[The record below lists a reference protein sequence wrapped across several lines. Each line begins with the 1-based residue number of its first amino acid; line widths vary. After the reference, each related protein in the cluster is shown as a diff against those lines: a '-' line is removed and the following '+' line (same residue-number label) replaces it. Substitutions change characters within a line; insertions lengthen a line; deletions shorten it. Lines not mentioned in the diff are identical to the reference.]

1 MKRRFIFGLLC
12 LFCCAAL
19 AASSQLTSRAGGAG
33 AAFAPQY
40 VQGTV
45 VGISGRMAGRSRPF
59 SLIINHYTSPD
70 DVARLTA
77 AMPQGQ
83 DALLNVLSRLD
94 AGRITVGDGVG
105 VTANAIIATPTA
117 EGGTRLTVLFQRTI
131 SFFELRAGARRADY
145 KFGYADIYLD
155 RNGTGEGT
163 FIAAAKVRLVNGNT
177 WEVEDFGEFPARLM
191 GLRTRGTAPGAR

>member
-1 MKRRFIFGLLC
+1 MKRRVVVGLLC

-19 AASSQLTSRAGGAG
+19 AASSQIQSRAAG

-59 SLIINHYTSPD
+59 SLIINRYTSPD
-70 DVARLTA
+70 DIARLSA

-83 DALLNVLSRLD
+83 DALLDVLSKLD
-94 AGRITVGDGVG
+94 AGRISIGNGVG
-105 VTANAIIATPTA
+105 VTANAVIATPTA
-117 EGGTRLTVLFQRTI
+117 EGGTHLTVLFQRTI
-131 SFFELRAGARRADY
+131 GLFELRYGARSADY
-145 KFGYADIYLD
+145 KFGYAEIYLN

>member
-1 MKRRFIFGLLC
+1 MKRRLIFGLLS

-19 AASSQLTSRAGGAG
+19 ASSTQMNSRAAG

-59 SLIINHYTSPD
+59 SLIVNRYTSAD
-70 DVARLTA
+70 DIARLSA

-83 DALLNVLSRLD
+83 DTLLDVLSKLD
-94 AGRITVGDGVG
+94 AGRITIGNGVG
-105 VTANAIIATPTA
+105 VTANAIISSPTA

-131 SFFELRAGARRADY
+131 GFYELRAGARSADY
-145 KFGYADIYLD
+145 KFGYAEMYLN

-191 GLRTRGTAPGAR
+191 GLRTRGAAPGAR

>member
-1 MKRRFIFGLLC
+1 MKRRFVFGLLC
-12 LFCCAAL
+12 SVCCAAL

-33 AAFAPQY
+33 AAYAPQY

-45 VGISGRMAGRSRPF
+45 VGISGRMAGRTRPF
-59 SLIINHYTSPD
+59 SLMINHYTSPD
-70 DVARLTA
+70 DIARLSA

-83 DALLNVLSRLD
+83 DALLDVLSKLD
-94 AGRITVGDGVG
+94 AGRISIGGGVG
-105 VTANAIIATPTA
+105 VTANAIIAAPTA

-131 SFFELRAGARRADY
+131 DFYELRAGARRADY
-145 KFGYADIYLD
+145 KFGYADIYLN

-163 FIAAAKVRLVNGNT
+163 FIAAAKVRLVGGNT

-191 GLRTRGTAPGAR
+191 GLRARGTAPGAR

>member
-1 MKRRFIFGLLC
+1 MKRRIVFVLLS

-19 AASSQLTSRAGGAG
+19 AASSQLTSRAAGAG

-59 SLIINHYTSPD
+59 SLVINHYTSPD
-70 DVARLTA
+70 DIARLSAT
-77 AMPQGQ
+77 MPQGQ
-83 DALLNVLSRLD
+83 DALLNVLSKLD
-94 AGRITVGDGVG
+94 AGRISIGGGVG

-131 SFFELRAGARRADY
+131 NFYELRYGARSADY
-145 KFGYADIYLD
+145 KFGYAEIFLN

-163 FIAAAKVRLVNGNT
+163 FIAAAKVRLTGGNT

-191 GLRTRGTAPGAR
+191 GLRSRGTPPVAR